1 MTVKELKEELNK
13 YDDNLRV
20 YLDTNGVY
28 ENYIELVGVYHDNLV
43 NDYKLYEEEVI
54 SLTAME
60 Y

>member
-1 MTVKELKEELNK
+1 MTVKELKNELNK

-20 YLDTNGVY
+20 YLDTSGVY
-28 ENYIELVGVYHDNLV
+28 EDYTELVGVYHDNLV